1 MEVADMNHVKE
12 ERSLGALF
20 SDLSQ
25 EMQRLVRDEI
35 ALLKSEMSHKISIGL
50 KAFSFLAIGGVVLFA
65 GVLAL
70 ISTVIL
76 ALAAVM
82 TAWVAALIV
91 SVVVLGTGYFLLQ
104 RGLTGLRQT
113 DFSPRETIS
122 TLKGDKEWLKKQT

>member
-1 MEVADMNHVKE
+1 MNHVKEKE

-25 EMQRLVRDEI
+25 EMQRLIRDEI
-35 ALLKSEMSHKISIGL
+35 ALFKGEMSQKISTGF
-50 KAFSFLAIGGVVLFA
+50 KAVSFLAIGGIVLFA
-65 GVLAL
+65 GLLAL

-82 TAWVAALIV
+82 PGWVAALIV
-91 SVVVLGTGYFLLQ
+91 SAVVLGTGYFLLQ
-104 RGLTGLRQT
+104 RGLTDLRET
-113 DFSPRETIS
+113 DFSPRETLS